1 MNNIYK
7 DVKEAVS
14 VKDAASF
21 YGIKVNRNGM
31 CICPFHN
38 DRHPSMKVDKRFHC
52 FGCQEDGDV
61 IDFVGKL
68 LSIKPL
74 EAANKIADDFHI
86 SASACDHFSCKTD
99 RTDGTNS
106 SISVRMREEKA
117 FKELVD
123 YAISLICDFHRYWWK
138 VREAELP
145 DRDGEWSDL
154 FCTAIENINLATEWL
169 KVLENGEEDE
179 KRELL
184 DYLCNRK

>member
-1 MNNIYK
+1 MNIFK
-7 DVKEAVS
+7 TVKEAVS

-38 DRHPSMKVDKRFHC
+38 DRNPSMKVDHRFHC

-68 LSIKPL
+68 FSLKPL
-74 EAANKIADDFHI
+74 EAATKLADDFHI
-86 SASACDHFSCKTD
+86 PTESH
-99 RTDGTNS
+99 NS
-106 SISVRMREEKA
+106 VPVAKECMGEKSKSISVKMQEAKD
-117 FKELVD
+117 FKELID
-123 YAISLICDFHRYWWK
+123 YAISFICDFHRYWWK

-145 DRDGEWSDL
+145 DRDSEWSEI
-154 FCTAIENINLATEWL
+154 FCTAVKNINLATVWL
-169 KVLENGEEDE
+169 KVLENGREDE

-184 DYLCNRK
+184 NYLSNRE

>member
-1 MNNIYK
+1 MNIFT

-21 YGIKVNRNGM
+21 YGVKVNRNGM

-38 DRHPSMKVDKRFHC
+38 DRNPSMKVDHRFHC

-68 LSIKPL
+68 FSLKPL
-74 EAANKIADDFHI
+74 MAARKLVDDLGISTDHYDGKPGQTPGSDNALSPEKQEA
-86 SASACDHFSCKTD
+86 
-99 RTDGTNS
+99 
-106 SISVRMREEKA
+106 VA
-117 FKELVD
+117 FRELVD
-123 YAISLICDFHRYWWK
+123 YAISVICDFHRYWWK

-145 DRDGEWSDL
+145 DREDEWSDL
-154 FCTAIENINLATEWL
+154 FCTAVENINLATEWL

-184 DYLCNRK
+184 NHICNR

>member
-1 MNNIYK
+1 MNIFK
-7 DVKEAVS
+7 SVKEAVS

-38 DRHPSMKVDKRFHC
+38 DRNPSMKVDHRFHC

-68 LSIKPL
+68 FSLKPL
-74 EAANKIADDFHI
+74 EAARKLVDDLGI
-86 SASACDHFSCKTD
+86 STEHY
-99 RTDGTNS
+99 DGNPGQTS
-106 SISVRMREEKA
+106 GSDDALSPEEQEA
-117 FKELVD
+117 IDFRELVD
-123 YAISLICDFHRYWWK
+123 YAISVICDFHRYWWK
-138 VREAELP
+138 VRETELP
-145 DRDGEWSDL
+145 YRDGEWSDL
-154 FCTAIENINLATEWL
+154 FCTAVENINLATEWL

-184 DYLCNRK
+184 NHICNR

>member
-1 MNNIYK
+1 MNIFK
-7 DVKEAVS
+7 TVKEAVS

-38 DRHPSMKVDKRFHC
+38 DRNPSMKVDHRFHC

-68 LSIKPL
+68 FSLKPL
-74 EAANKIADDFHI
+74 EAARKLADDFHI
-86 SASACDHFSCKTD
+86 RTENLDTPLGIKKRMNSTERIMSAK
-99 RTDGTNS
+99 
-106 SISVRMREEKA
+106 IREERD
-117 FKELVD
+117 FKELTD
-123 YAISLICDFHRYWWK
+123 YAISVICDFHRYWWK

-154 FCTAIENINLATEWL
+154 FCTAVENINLATEWL

-184 DYLCNRK
+184 NHICN